1 MPPCLFQPRP
11 PASSPFCS
19 PHSTDER
26 LKGCPRF
33 ATCPWSH
40 PSPRIR
46 MGTPGGQGAVCP
58 AGHAPPGPGK
68 ALELWARRFLPLVTS
83 GQPPSEPRSGPRAS
97 LRCGHRGPAA
107 CHLPRSLVQVRTGP
121 LPQALTSLCQ
131 HVRDPFPNPQG
142 PGVSFPCG
150 GGTTL
155 LSSPLPWELC
165 SSGHQARGRQA
176 KGLGVRA
183 GPGCSSGLGPGACL
197 GARLGTRATEGG
209 YVCRAQWQDSRPAPN
224 VGWDFFGNRTFQT

>member
-11 PASSPFCS
+11 PASRPFCS

-33 ATCPWSH
+33 PTCPWSH

-83 GQPPSEPRSGPRAS
+83 GRPPSEPRSGPRAS

-107 CHLPRSLVQVRTGP
+107 CHLPWSPVQVRTGP

-150 GGTTL
+150 GGTTPP
-155 LSSPLPWELC
+155 PLPPPLGALLFRPPGARPAGEGAG
-165 SSGHQARGRQA
+165 SASGT
-176 KGLGVRA
+176 GVQVR
-183 GPGCSSGLGPGACL
+183 PRSRCLSGCSSGDPGDRGRIRVQ
-197 GARLGTRATEGG
+197 GAVAGQQA
-209 YVCRAQWQDSRPAPN
+209 RPKC
-224 VGWDFFGNRTFQT
+224 GMGLLWK